1 MGDERNVAGNLLP
14 AHLSELVG
22 KQVHGSVDVIEHVG
36 HDCPAD
42 SVGETREF
50 SSMDGSMSIQ
60 WCEACEWHSVEN
72 LVVS

>member
-1 MGDERNVAGNLLP
+1 MGDERNAAWNLLP

-42 SVGETREF
+42 PAGETREF
-50 SSMDGSMSIQ
+50 
-60 WCEACEWHSVEN
+60 A
-72 LVVS
+72 

>member
-22 KQVHGSVDVIEHVG
+22 KQVHGSVDVTEHVG

-42 SVGETREF
+42 PAGETREF
-50 SSMDGSMSIQ
+50 
-60 WCEACEWHSVEN
+60 A
-72 LVVS
+72 